1 MFCKHS
7 SLFQRILGHSQL
19 DKPKQ
24 NYVKMLAPSSRV
36 SAYLCKFITICES
49 KIALLKQPINSTNTK
64 ALLSL
69 AVGGFGIGL
78 TEFVIMGILPNIADS
93 MSISIPKAGHF
104 IAIYALGVVIGAPFM
119 AKVTGKLSPKKSLLF
134 LMVWFTVFNTL
145 SAFSGNYWVM
155 LLLRFLAG
163 MPHGAFFGIG
173 AVVSGYLAKP
183 GKAAQA
189 MAVMFSGLTV
199 ANMVGVP
206 LGTYIGQE
214 LHWSYSFMLVGISGI
229 ATLASLCYWMPKQSL
244 EESESNESPGSS
256 TGIKSK
262 KLWALIALTTI
273 GTGGFFAW
281 YSYIAPLVINVTQL
295 PEAYVGYVMI
305 VAGVGMFF
313 GNFLGARMV
322 EVFSAQKSV
331 IISLLSMTT
340 ILLINSL
347 LASSHIAI
355 YIVSFMVGVITFSL
369 AAPIQISIIKAA
381 KGAEK
386 LGSSMNQSAF
396 NMANASGAYLG
407 GLPMIFGL
415 PVTYAS
421 VVGAILA
428 FTGACIGI
436 TILYSQKS
444 AEKKKKRKESFCA

>member
-1 MFCKHS
+1 
-7 SLFQRILGHSQL
+7 
-19 DKPKQ
+19 
-24 NYVKMLAPSSRV
+24 MLATSS
-36 SAYLCKFITICES
+36 SITAYLCRFIAVYRPKNTH
-49 KIALLKQPINSTNTK
+49 LKQPINSTNTK

-119 AKVTGKLSPKKSLLF
+119 AKVTGKLSPKKSLFF
-134 LMVWFTVFNTL
+134 LMIWFTVFNTL
-145 SAFSGNYWVM
+145 SAFSGNYWIM
-155 LLLRFLAG
+155 MLLRFLSG

-189 MAVMFSGLTV
+189 MAVMFSGLTI
-199 ANMVGVP
+199 ANVVGVP

-214 LHWSYSFMLVGISGI
+214 FHWSFSFMLVGIAGI
-229 ATLASLCYWMPKQSL
+229 ATLASLYYWMPKQSL
-244 EESESNESPGSS
+244 EETEPNENKSASS
-256 TGIKSK
+256 GIKSK

-281 YSYIAPLVINVTQL
+281 YSYIAPLVINVAKL

-305 VAGVGMFF
+305 VAGMGMFF

-322 EVFSAQKSV
+322 EVFTAQKSV
-331 IISLLSMTT
+331 VISLLSMTT

-347 LASSHIAI
+347 LASSNIAI
-355 YIVSFMVGVITFSL
+355 FIVSFMVGVITFSL

-407 GLPMIFGL
+407 GVPMIFGL
-415 PVTYAS
+415 PVNYAS

-436 TILYSQKS
+436 AILYVQKT
-444 AEKKKKRKESFCA
+444 EKKKKRKESLCT

>member
-1 MFCKHS
+1 MLVTQS
-7 SLFQRILGHSQL
+7 SIIT
-19 DKPKQ
+19 
-24 NYVKMLAPSSRV
+24 
-36 SAYLCKFITICES
+36 YLCSFIIILQPNNTS
-49 KIALLKQPINSTNTK
+49 LSQPIHFTNK
-64 ALLSL
+64 NALLSL

-78 TEFVIMGILPNIADS
+78 TEFVIMGILPNIANS
-93 MSISIPKAGHF
+93 MDISIPKAGHF
-104 IAIYALGVVIGAPFM
+104 IAIYALGVVIGAPLM
-119 AKVTGKLSPKKSLLF
+119 AKVIGKLTPKKSLLF
-134 LMVWFTVFNTL
+134 LMMWFTVFNTL

-155 LLLRFLAG
+155 LLFRFLSG

-173 AVVSGYLAKP
+173 AVVSGYLARP

-189 MAVMFSGLTV
+189 MAIMFSGLTI
-199 ANMVGVP
+199 ANVVGVP

-214 LHWSYSFMLVGISGI
+214 WHWSFSFILVGIAGI
-229 ATLASLCYWMPKQSL
+229 ATLASLYYWMPKQLL
-244 EESESNESPGSS
+244 EEPEAVEGQDPPS
-256 TGIKSK
+256 GIKSK

-281 YSYIAPLVINVTQL
+281 YSYIAPLVITVTHL

-305 VAGVGMFF
+305 VAGVGMFI

-331 IISLLSMTT
+331 IISLLSMAT
-340 ILLINSL
+340 ILMVNSL
-347 LASSHIAI
+347 LASSSIAI
-355 YIVSFMVGVITFSL
+355 FVLSFIVGIITFSL

-407 GLPMIFGL
+407 GLPMVFGL
-415 PVTYAS
+415 PVNYAS

-428 FTGACIGI
+428 LTGACIGMA
-436 TILYSQKS
+436 ILYSQKS
-444 AEKKKKRKESFCA
+444 REKKKRKESLCT

>member
-1 MFCKHS
+1 M
-7 SLFQRILGHSQL
+7 
-19 DKPKQ
+19 
-24 NYVKMLAPSSRV
+24 
-36 SAYLCKFITICES
+36 AYLIKTKKE
-49 KIALLKQPINSTNTK
+49 KQLNTPSNSTNTK

-93 MSISIPKAGHF
+93 MAISIPKAGHF

-119 AKVTGKLSPKKSLLF
+119 AKVTSKLPPKRTLLF
-134 LMVWFTVFNTL
+134 LMIWFTVFNTL

-155 LLLRFLAG
+155 LLFRFLSG

-199 ANMVGVP
+199 ANVVGVP

-214 LHWSYSFMLVGISGI
+214 WHWSYSFMLVGIAGI
-229 ATLASLCYWMPKQSL
+229 ATLTSLYYWMPKQSL
-244 EESESNESPGSS
+244 EESEPDENQEPSAGM
-256 TGIKSK
+256 KSK

-281 YSYIAPLVINVTQL
+281 YSYIAPLVINVTKL

-322 EVFSAQKSV
+322 EIFTAQKSV
-331 IISLLSMTT
+331 VISLLSMAA

-347 LASSHIAI
+347 LASSNIAI
-355 YIVSFMVGVITFSL
+355 FIVSFIVGIITFSL
-369 AAPIQISIIKAA
+369 AAPIQISIIRAA

-407 GLPMIFGL
+407 GVPMIFGFS
-415 PVTYAS
+415 VTYAS

-436 TILYSQKS
+436 AILYVQR
-444 AEKKKKRKESFCA
+444 AEERKKKKESLCT